1 MPKII
6 RLPNDT
12 KLESQMLNYILKV
25 IDEKGEVV
33 EAWQYEGYSGYVMWD
48 VESDYK
54 RLFPKES
61 GYTIDW

>member
-1 MPKII
+1 MTKVI

-12 KLESQMLNYILKV
+12 KLQSQMLNYILKV
-25 IDEKGEVV
+25 MDEKGEVV
-33 EAWQYEGYSGYVMWD
+33 EAWQYEGYSGHAMWD

-54 RLFPKES
+54 RLFPKEK

>member
-25 IDEKGEVV
+25 MDEKGEVV
-33 EAWQYEGYSGYVMWD
+33 EAWQYEGYSGHAMWD

-54 RLFPKES
+54 RLFPKEN

>member
-25 IDEKGEVV
+25 MDEKGEVV
-33 EAWQYEGYSGYVMWD
+33 EAWQYEGYSGHAMWD

>member
-1 MPKII
+1 MTKVI

-25 IDEKGEVV
+25 MDEKGEVV
-33 EAWQYEGYSGYVMWD
+33 EAWKYKGYSGHAMWD

>member
-1 MPKII
+1 MTKVI

-12 KLESQMLNYILKV
+12 KLESQMLNYILRV
-25 IDEKGEVV
+25 MDEKGEVV
-33 EAWQYEGYSGYVMWD
+33 EAWQYKGYSGHAMLD

-54 RLFPKES
+54 TLFPKES